1 MTARPHDLKFYAMTL
16 PNVPW
21 HELLARYRRFEE
33 LGFDAAAIADH
44 FVDWSHPPS
53 PWFEAWTLAAA
64 IARETTRIRI
74 STCVCQI
81 PLRSPAMLAFQALT
95 VDHLSGG
102 RLDVGLGIGLTSDP
116 SCAMM
121 GLPDWS
127 NQERVARFKEY
138 VRVVDQLLSNEVTTY
153 EGRYYR
159 VDGAVM
165 SPRPVQSPR
174 PPLMIAASGP
184 VMLKIAARHA
194 DIWNTVSFAPAFDAQ
209 LDEVRERSA
218 LIERHCAAFG
228 RDPATLRRSY
238 HMFDAS
244 ARTSG
249 GLISYYESADLFVEM
264 VERVLAL
271 GFTEIG
277 LYYPTIASQLPSFER
292 IAQET
297 IPRLRANHAA
307 NAAARRA
314 QV

>member
-1 MTARPHDLKFYAMTL
+1 MTARPHDLKFYVMTL

-21 HELLARYRRFEE
+21 DDLLARYQRFEE
-33 LGFDAAAIADH
+33 LGFDIAAIADH
-44 FVDWSHPPS
+44 FVDWGNPPS

-95 VDHLSGG
+95 IDHISNG
-102 RLDVGLGIGLTSDP
+102 RLDLGLGIGLTSDP

-138 VRVVDQLLSNEVTTY
+138 VPIVDQLLSNEVTTY
-153 EGRYYR
+153 QGQFYR

-165 SPRPVQSPR
+165 NPRPVQRPR
-174 PPLMIAASGP
+174 PPIMIAASGP

-194 DIWNTVSFAPAFDAQ
+194 DIWNTLSFAQSFATQ
-209 LDEVRERSA
+209 IEKIRERSA
-218 LIERHCAAFG
+218 LIDRHCAALG

-249 GLISYYESADLFVEM
+249 GLIGYYQSEGLFIEM

-277 LYYPTIASQLPSFER
+277 LYYPTIASQLQSFER
-292 IAQET
+292 IASET
-297 IPRLRANHAA
+297 IPRLRASYAG
-307 NAAARRA
+307 NAPH
-314 QV
+314 